1 MKKLV
6 IATVLMLAMAVSAS
20 AMSHQE
26 ARRMAFFLTDKM
38 AYELNLSRDQ
48 YDAAYE
54 INYDYLLNVRGHN
67 TIYGTYWNRRN
78 IDLSFI
84 LGSAK
89 FSLFKSAMYFYRP
102 IFWGNNRFN
111 FYINSRYTNSNKYY
125 FGHPSGYSKYRGGHS
140 WKANNNRSFY
150 NGKRFGSGPS
160 IKSQMMKGNRGPGN
174 KDNGNRGNVNRGP
187 GNKDNG
193 DRGNVNRG
201 PGNKDNGNR
210 GNVNRG
216 PGNKDN
222 GDRGNVNRGPGNKD
236 NGNRGNVNRGPGNK
250 DNGNRGNVNR
260 GPGNKDNGNR
270 GNVNRGPGNKD
281 NGNRGNVNRG
291 PGNKDN
297 DNRGNGNS
305 EGRR

>member
-174 KDNGNRGNVNRGP
+174 K
-187 GNKDNG
+187 
-193 DRGNVNRG
+193 
-201 PGNKDNGNR
+201 

-270 GNVNRGPGNKD
+270 GNVNRGPGNKGNVNRGPGNKDNGNRGNVNRGPGNKD

-305 EGRR
+305 ERRR

>member
-222 GDRGNVNRGPGNKD
+222 GNRGNVNRGPGNKD

-250 DNGNRGNVNR
+250 GNVNR

-305 EGRR
+305 ERRR